1 MNGTGKKIGILGIG
15 NLLLSDEG
23 FGVHVVNYL
32 DENYNFPEQVL
43 VQDGGTAGIY
53 MAPLLEK
60 CDPVLVID
68 AVNLDDEP
76 GSFHHFTLD
85 QIQTGNINMRM
96 SPHQLGLLEVL
107 DICRLRDNAPEHM
120 EFFCLVP
127 ASLETGLQLSDKAR
141 AKVASIA
148 DMVINSCNKYLGAK
162 SITRKS
168 HA

>member
-1 MNGTGKKIGILGIG
+1 MNEPDKKIAILGIG

-23 FGVHVVNYL
+23 FGIHVINFL
-32 DENYNFPEQVL
+32 DENYNFPEKVI

-53 MAPLLEK
+53 MAPLLEI

-76 GSFHHFTLD
+76 GTFHHFSLE
-85 QIQTGNINMRM
+85 QVQAGNINMRL
-96 SPHQLGLLEVL
+96 SPHQLGLLEVI
-107 DICRLRDNAPEHM
+107 DICRLRDSAPEHM

-127 ASLETGLQLSDKAR
+127 ARMDTGLQLSPPVQ
-141 AKVASIA
+141 AKVADVA
-148 DMVINSCNKYLGAK
+148 AMVIKSCNKYLSK
-162 SITRKS
+162 SAITPKN